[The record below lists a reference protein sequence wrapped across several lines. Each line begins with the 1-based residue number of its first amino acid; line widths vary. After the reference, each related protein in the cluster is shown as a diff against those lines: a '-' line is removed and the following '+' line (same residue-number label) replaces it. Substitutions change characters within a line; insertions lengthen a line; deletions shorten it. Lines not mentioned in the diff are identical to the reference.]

1 MELKN
6 CNKKELMYIIDKY
19 IDSVLLEAALSEIEY
34 MRIKLSHEEFMK
46 WLERQKEIR
55 KKISELREPY
65 VNGEKRCA
73 ISKSVQKQIDLL
85 EDEDYE
91 LTVKCARKLGVR
103 VK

>member
-6 CNKKELMYIIDKY
+6 CNKKELMYIIEKY
-19 IDSVLLEAALSEIEY
+19 VNPHHLKAILLNIEY
-34 MRIKLSHEEFMK
+34 MRVKANHEEFNK

-65 VNGEKRCA
+65 MNDKKRYVVP
-73 ISKSVQKQIDLL
+73 KSVQKQIDLL